1 VTSYPLTPLIA
12 LPLLGLVTL
21 FLLPARW
28 ARFAQPFAALVSL
41 AAFLFTLRLS
51 PNITE
56 RHLWIPSIGAQYL
69 LVLDGISFLLVALTG
84 LLCLLAILSSHIESK
99 SFYATLLL
107 IQAACCGVFLAQD
120 LLLFFLCFESVLIPM
135 YFLISLWGSEDRGPA
150 AYKFVVYTAVGSIAL
165 LLGFLALYFQHATQ
179 SGVYTFELQALLS
192 TKLDPA
198 LERLIFWAIFLGFA
212 IKVPMVPFHTWLPD
226 AHTQAPTAGSVILA
240 AVMLKMGSY
249 GFLRFALPLLPGA
262 AMDVQIVRL
271 LGVLSLAAILYGG
284 LVSIAQSD
292 WKRLIAY
299 SSVSHMGFVTL
310 GIFSGNATALS
321 GSILQQVNHG
331 ISTGLLFLLAGMVYE
346 RRHTRNLN
354 DFGGL
359 AHRMP
364 WFATVFGFA
373 VFSSAGLPLLNG
385 FVGEFT
391 ILRGVAVDHPLWSV
405 GGVLG
410 MIVAA
415 AYLLVLYM
423 KTMMGPA
430 RDANHGMADMS
441 PREWLTVLPLIAWA
455 FWIGVAPGAY
465 FRLIDSPVQLIMERL
480 RP

>member
-1 VTSYPLTPLIA
+1 MNGYPLTPLLA
-12 LPLLGLVTL
+12 LPLLGFASL
-21 FLLPARW
+21 FLLPQRW

-41 AAFLFTLRLS
+41 AAFLYSLRLN
-51 PNITE
+51 PELTE

-69 LVLDGISFLLVALTG
+69 LVLDGISFLLVILTT
-84 LLCLLAILSSHIESK
+84 LLCLLAILSSRIDSK
-99 SFYATLLL
+99 AFYATLLL

-120 LLLFFLCFESVLIPM
+120 LLLFFVCFESVLIPM
-135 YFLISLWGSEDRGPA
+135 YFVISLWGAEKRGPA
-150 AYKFVVYTAVGSIAL
+150 ALKFVLYTAVGSIAL

-179 SGVYTFELQALLS
+179 SGTYTFELQSLLV
-192 TKLDPA
+192 TQLP
-198 LERLIFWAIFLGFA
+198 LQMERLIFWAIFLGFA
-212 IKVPMVPFHTWLPD
+212 IKVPMLPFHTWLPD

-240 AVMLKMGSY
+240 AIMLKMGSY
-249 GFLRFALPLLPGA
+249 GLLRFALPLLPNA

-271 LGVLSLAAILYGG
+271 LGALSIAAILYGG
-284 LVSIAQSD
+284 LVAIAQDD

-299 SSVSHMGFVTL
+299 SSVSHMGFITL
-310 GIFSGNATALS
+310 GLFSGNSTALS
-321 GSILQQVNHG
+321 GSILQQINHG

-346 RRHTRNLN
+346 RRHTRSLK

-364 WFATVFGFA
+364 WFATIFGFA

-391 ILRGVAVDHPLWSV
+391 ILRGVAIDHPLWSV

-415 AYLLVLYM
+415 GYLLVLYM

-430 RDANHGMADMS
+430 KEINLHLPDLS
-441 PREWLTVLPLIAWA
+441 PREWVTVLPLIAWA

-465 FRLIDSPVQLIMERL
+465 FRLIAGPVQQIMERL
-480 RP
+480 HP